1 MQKESVGIL
10 PSDFCILHSSM
21 SATAIS
27 ATRPSREITLAYLGE
42 LLFNAGFIDDRQKT
56 EVDAADRQQARAMS
70 RTKAGTRATEDDA
83 SAVKT
88 IVAMNLTDASGTGTR
103 IDDFLLARLI
113 AEDAHLPFYKIDP
126 LRLDVA
132 MIESKISRPFA
143 RRHKMLPVAVRDG
156 RLVVAV
162 VNPFDSV
169 AIDSYRP
176 MANQEIEIVVASE
189 SDIISV
195 INEQYGFRAS
205 VTKAERDLTKG
216 AIDLSNLEQ
225 YVKLKSGAEIETSDQ
240 HIVNAV
246 DYLLQHA
253 YDSRASDIH
262 IEPKREFAQIRFR
275 IDGVLHEIQ
284 RVPKLVN
291 LAVTSRLKTMCRM
304 DIAEKRRPQDGRI
317 KTEHDGKEIELRVST
332 LPTAFGEKVVM
343 RIFDPDVLIRDLAG
357 IGFYEDELKL
367 FNDWIKR
374 PHGIILVTGPTGSG
388 KTVTLYSA
396 LKNLASPEI
405 NITTIEDPIE
415 MVSDDF
421 NQTAVQP
428 KIGITF
434 ASALRT
440 ILRQDPDIIMVG
452 EIRDQETAQN
462 AVQAALTG
470 HLVFAT
476 LHTNDASTSVT
487 RLIDLG
493 IQPFLI
499 SSTLIGAMAQRL
511 VRKIC
516 DDCKRN
522 RPLNIEESSMLNL
535 QAPAGKRIIVKEG
548 AGCHRCRNTGY
559 FGRTGIFEMLPIDNA
574 IRDLIDRSE
583 DFLKIKDM
591 AIKRGM
597 RTLRQSALRRLA
609 EGTTTFEEVVR
620 VTGI

>member
-1 MQKESVGIL
+1 MTTLTSTPTPSV
-10 PSDFCILHSSM
+10 
-21 SATAIS
+21 A
-27 ATRPSREITLAYLGE
+27 REITVAYLGD
-42 LLFNAGFIDDRQKT
+42 LLQSAGFIDDRQRSDI
-56 EVDAADRQQARAMS
+56 EAADRQWRSQMRAAKGRLEDEQS
-70 RTKAGTRATEDDA
+70 PFKVIAGL
-83 SAVKT
+83 
-88 IVAMNLTDASGTGTR
+88 NLTDASGNATR
-103 IDDFLLARLI
+103 IDDFLLARLL
-113 AEDAHLPFYKIDP
+113 AEEAHLPFYKIDT
-126 LRLDVA
+126 LKLDVA
-132 MIESKISRPFA
+132 MIESRIARPFA
-143 RRHKMLPVAVRDG
+143 RKNKMIPVAVRDG
-156 RLVVAV
+156 KLVVAV
-162 VNPFDSV
+162 VNPFDTI

-176 MANQEIEIVVASE
+176 MARQELEVVVSSE
-189 SDIISV
+189 SDVMGVIS
-195 INEQYGFRAS
+195 EQYGFRAS
-205 VTKAERDLTKG
+205 VTKAQRDLSNG
-216 AIDLSNLEQ
+216 ALDLSNLEQ
-225 YVKLKSGAEIETSDQ
+225 FVKLKSGAEIESSDQ

-246 DYLLQHA
+246 DFLLQHA

-262 IEPKREFAQIRFR
+262 IEPKREQALIRFR

-291 LAVTSRLKTMCRM
+291 LAITSRLKTMCRM

-317 KTEHDGKEIELRVST
+317 KTERDGKEIELRAST

-343 RIFDPDVLIRDLAG
+343 RIFDPDVMLRDLSG
-357 IGFYEDELKL
+357 LGFYEDELHT
-367 FNDWIKR
+367 FSDWIQR

-396 LKNLASPEI
+396 LKSVSSSEV

-415 MVSDDF
+415 MVYEDF
-421 NQTAVQP
+421 NQTSVQN

-462 AVQAALTG
+462 AIQAALTG
-470 HLVFAT
+470 HLVFST
-476 LHTNDASTSVT
+476 LHTNDASSSIT
-487 RLIDLG
+487 RLVDLG

-499 SSTLIGAMAQRL
+499 SSSLIGTMAQRL
-511 VRKIC
+511 LRKIC

-522 RPLNIEESSMLNL
+522 RPLSMEEAAMLNL

-548 AGCHRCRNTGY
+548 AGCIRCRNTGY
-559 FGRTGIFEMLPIDNA
+559 FGRTGIFEILPVDNS
-574 IRDLIDRSE
+574 IRDLIDHGE
-583 DFLKIKDM
+583 DFLKIKEM

-597 RTLRQSALRRLA
+597 RTLKQSALRKLA

>member
-1 MQKESVGIL
+1 MTTMTNVPL
-10 PSDFCILHSSM
+10 P
-21 SATAIS
+21 
-27 ATRPSREITLAYLGE
+27 RVSREITVAYLGD
-42 LLFNAGFIDDRQKT
+42 LLLNAGFIDDKQRVEIEK
-56 EVDAADRQQARAMS
+56 ADREFRLALQRAGSKS
-70 RTKAGTRATEDDA
+70 RADEDA
-83 SAVKT
+83 SPFKVIAG
-88 IVAMNLTDASGTGTR
+88 MNLIDASGNGTR

-113 AEDAHLPFYKIDP
+113 AEEAHVPFYKIDA
-126 LRLDVA
+126 LKLDVDLVQQ
-132 MIESKISRPFA
+132 KISRPFA
-143 RRHKMLPVAVRDG
+143 RKHRMVPVAVRDG
-156 RLVVAV
+156 KLVVAMA
-162 VNPFDSV
+162 NPFDTT

-176 MANQEIEIVVASE
+176 MAKQELDIVVAAD
-189 SDIISV
+189 SDVMGV

-205 VTKAERDLTKG
+205 VTKAQRDLSKG
-216 AIDLSNLEQ
+216 AIDLGNLEQ
-225 YVKLKSGAEIETSDQ
+225 YIKLKSGSEIETSDA

-246 DYLLQHA
+246 DFLLQHA

-262 IEPKREFAQIRFR
+262 VEPKREHANIRFR
-275 IDGVLHEIQ
+275 IDGVLHDIQ

-291 LAVTSRLKTMCRM
+291 LAITSRLKTMCRM

-317 KTEHDGKEIELRVST
+317 KTERDGKEIELRVST
-332 LPTAFGEKVVM
+332 LPTAFGEKMVM
-343 RIFDPDVLIRDLAG
+343 RIFDPEVMIKELYGL
-357 IGFYEDELKL
+357 GFYEDELKV
-367 FNDWIKR
+367 FGDWIQR

-396 LKNLASPEI
+396 LKNIASPEI

-415 MVSDDF
+415 MVYDDF
-421 NQTAVQP
+421 NQTSVQP

-470 HLVFAT
+470 HLVFST
-476 LHTNDASTSVT
+476 LHTNDSATSIT
-487 RLIDLG
+487 RLVDLG

-516 DDCKRN
+516 EDCKQN
-522 RPLNIEESSMLNL
+522 RPLTMEEAAMLNL
-535 QAPAGKRIIVKEG
+535 QAPPGKRIIVKEG
-548 AGCHRCRNTGY
+548 AGCIRCRNTGY
-559 FGRTGIFEMLPIDNA
+559 FGRTGIFEILPIDNA

-597 RTLRQSALRRLA
+597 RTLRQSALRKLA
-609 EGTTTFEEVVR
+609 EGTTSFEEVVR

>member
-1 MQKESVGIL
+1 MTTTLTNVPL
-10 PSDFCILHSSM
+10 P
-21 SATAIS
+21 
-27 ATRPSREITLAYLGE
+27 RVSREITVAYLGD
-42 LLFNAGFIDDRQKT
+42 LLRAAGFVDERQRADID
-56 EVDAADRQQARAMS
+56 VADRQHRAQARASKS
-70 RTKAGTRATEDDA
+70 RSVDEDV
-83 SAVKT
+83 SPFR
-88 IVAMNLTDASGTGTR
+88 ILQQMNLTDASGNATR

-113 AEDAHLPFYKIDP
+113 AEDARLPFFKIDP
-126 LRLDVA
+126 LRLDVE

-143 RRHKMLPVAVRDG
+143 RRHKMVPVAVRDG
-156 RLVVAV
+156 KLVVAV
-162 VNPFDSV
+162 VNPFDT
-169 AIDSYRP
+169 AGIDSYRP
-176 MANQEIEIVVASE
+176 MAKQEIELVVAAE
-189 SDIISV
+189 SDVMGV

-205 VTKAERDLTKG
+205 VTKAERDLSKG
-216 AIDLSNLEQ
+216 AIDLTNLEQ
-225 YVKLKSGAEIETSDQ
+225 YVRLKSGAEIETSDA

-246 DYLLQHA
+246 DFLLQHA

-262 IEPKREFAQIRFR
+262 IEPKRESATIRFR

-291 LAVTSRLKTMCRM
+291 LAITSRLKTMCRM

-317 KTEHDGKEIELRVST
+317 KTEHGGKEVELRVST
-332 LPTAFGEKVVM
+332 LPTAFGEKIVM
-343 RIFDPDVLIRDLAG
+343 RIFDPEVLIRDLSG
-357 IGFYEDELKL
+357 LGFYDDELRT
-367 FNDWIKR
+367 FADWIKR

-396 LKNLASPEI
+396 LKSLASPEI

-415 MVSDDF
+415 MVADEF
-421 NQTAVQP
+421 NQTAVQT

-470 HLVFAT
+470 HLVFST
-476 LHTNDASTSVT
+476 LHTNDAATSIT
-487 RLIDLG
+487 RLIDLD

-499 SSTLIGAMAQRL
+499 SSTLVGAMAQRL

-516 DDCKRN
+516 QDCKRN
-522 RPLNIEESSMLNL
+522 RPLTVEEAGMLNL
-535 QAPAGKRIIVKEG
+535 QAPEGKRIIVKEG
-548 AGCHRCRNTGY
+548 AGCNRCRNTGY
-559 FGRTGIFEMLPIDNA
+559 FGRTGIFEILPVDNA
-574 IRDLIDRSE
+574 IRDLIDRRE
-583 DFLKIKDM
+583 DFLKIKEV

-597 RTLRQSALRRLA
+597 RSLRQSALRKLA
-609 EGTTTFEEVVR
+609 EGTTSFEEVVR

>member
-1 MQKESVGIL
+1 
-10 PSDFCILHSSM
+10 M
-21 SATAIS
+21 STLTSIP
-27 ATRPSREITLAYLGE
+27 TPRVSREITVAYLGD
-42 LLFNAGFIDDRQKT
+42 LLLSAGFIDDKQRA
-56 EVDAADRQQARAMS
+56 EIESADRQFRLAQQRAGSKS
-70 RTKAGTRATEDDA
+70 RADEDA
-83 SAVKT
+83 SPFKVIAG
-88 IVAMNLTDASGTGTR
+88 MNLTDASGNGTR
-103 IDDFLLARLI
+103 MDDFLLARLI
-113 AEDAHLPFYKIDP
+113 AEEAHLPFFKIDA
-126 LRLDVA
+126 LKLDVEMVQA
-132 MIESKISRPFA
+132 KISRPFA
-143 RRHKMLPVAVRDG
+143 RKHRMVPVAVRDG
-156 RLVVAV
+156 KLVVAM
-162 VNPFDSV
+162 VNPFDTT

-176 MANQEIEIVVASE
+176 MAKQELDIVVAAE
-189 SDIISV
+189 SDVMGV

-205 VTKAERDLTKG
+205 VTKAQRDLSKG
-216 AIDLSNLEQ
+216 AIDLGNLEQ
-225 YVKLKSGAEIETSDQ
+225 YIKLKSGSEIETSDA

-246 DYLLQHA
+246 DFLLQHA

-262 IEPKREFAQIRFR
+262 IEPKREHANIRFR

-291 LAVTSRLKTMCRM
+291 LAITSRLKTMCRM

-317 KTEHDGKEIELRVST
+317 KTEREGKEIELRVST
-332 LPTAFGEKVVM
+332 LPTAFGEKIVM
-343 RIFDPDVLIRDLAG
+343 RIFDPEVMIKELSGL
-357 IGFYEDELKL
+357 GFYEDELKL
-367 FNDWIKR
+367 FADWITR

-396 LKNLASPEI
+396 LKNVSSPEV

-415 MVSDDF
+415 MVWDDF
-421 NQTAVQP
+421 NQTSVQP
-428 KIGITF
+428 KVGITF

-470 HLVFAT
+470 HLVFSS
-476 LHTNDASTSVT
+476 LHTNDASSSIT
-487 RLIDLG
+487 RLVDLG

-516 DDCKRN
+516 EDCKQN
-522 RPLNIEESSMLNL
+522 RPLTMEEASMLNL
-535 QAPAGKRIIVKEG
+535 QAPPGKRIIVKEG
-548 AGCHRCRNTGY
+548 AGCIRCRNTGY
-559 FGRTGIFEMLPIDNA
+559 FGRTGIFEILPVDHS

-583 DFLKIKDM
+583 DFLKIKDA

-597 RTLRQSALRRLA
+597 RTLRQSALRKLA
-609 EGTTTFEEVVR
+609 EGQTTFEEVVR

>member
-1 MQKESVGIL
+1 MTLTNV
-10 PSDFCILHSSM
+10 PVPR
-21 SATAIS
+21 T
-27 ATRPSREITLAYLGE
+27 SRDITVAYLGD
-42 LLFNAGFIDDRQKT
+42 LLLSAGFIDDKQRA
-56 EVDAADRQQARAMS
+56 EIESADRQFRLAQQRAGSKS
-70 RTKAGTRATEDDA
+70 RADEEASPFKIIAG
-83 SAVKT
+83 
-88 IVAMNLTDASGTGTR
+88 MNLTDASGNGTR
-103 IDDFLLARLI
+103 MDDFLLARLI
-113 AEDAHLPFYKIDP
+113 AEEAHLPFFKIDA
-126 LRLDVA
+126 LKLDVEMVQA
-132 MIESKISRPFA
+132 KISRPFA
-143 RRHKMLPVAVRDG
+143 RKHRMVPVAVRDG
-156 RLVVAV
+156 KLVVAM
-162 VNPFDSV
+162 VNPFDTT

-176 MANQEIEIVVASE
+176 MAKQELDIVVAAE
-189 SDIISV
+189 SDVMGV

-205 VTKAERDLTKG
+205 VTKAQRDLSKG
-216 AIDLSNLEQ
+216 AIDLGNLEQ
-225 YVKLKSGAEIETSDQ
+225 YIKLKSGSEIETSDA

-246 DYLLQHA
+246 DFLLQHA

-262 IEPKREFAQIRFR
+262 IEPKREHANIRFR

-291 LAVTSRLKTMCRM
+291 LAITSRLKTMCRM

-317 KTEHDGKEIELRVST
+317 KTEREGKEIELRVST
-332 LPTAFGEKVVM
+332 LPTAFGEKIVM
-343 RIFDPDVLIRDLAG
+343 RIFDPEVMIKELSGL
-357 IGFYEDELKL
+357 GFYEDELKM
-367 FNDWIKR
+367 FADWITR

-396 LKNLASPEI
+396 LKNVSSPEV

-415 MVSDDF
+415 MVWDDF
-421 NQTAVQP
+421 NQTSVQP
-428 KIGITF
+428 KVGITF

-470 HLVFAT
+470 HLVFSS
-476 LHTNDASTSVT
+476 LHTNDASSSIT
-487 RLIDLG
+487 RLVDLG

-516 DDCKRN
+516 EDCKQN
-522 RPLNIEESSMLNL
+522 RPLTMEEASMLNL
-535 QAPAGKRIIVKEG
+535 QAPPGKRIIVKEG
-548 AGCHRCRNTGY
+548 AGCIRCRNTGY
-559 FGRTGIFEMLPIDNA
+559 FGRTGIFEILPVDNA

-597 RTLRQSALRRLA
+597 RTLRQSALRKLA
-609 EGTTTFEEVVR
+609 EGMTSFEEVVR

>member
-1 MQKESVGIL
+1 MTVTPVASQKK
-10 PSDFCILHSSM
+10 
-21 SATAIS
+21 
-27 ATRPSREITLAYLGE
+27 SREITLSYLGG
-42 LLFNAGFIDDRQKT
+42 LLFNAGFIDEKQRG
-56 EVDAADRQQARAMS
+56 EVEANDKIRP
-70 RTKAGTRATEDDA
+70 TTRAGKSRADEEA
-83 SAVKT
+83 SPFRALA
-88 IVAMNLTDASGTGTR
+88 AMNLTDASGHGTR

-113 AEDAHLPFYKIDP
+113 AEDARLPFFKIDP
-126 LRLDVA
+126 LKLDVQ
-132 MIESKISRPFA
+132 MIEAKISRPFA
-143 RRHKMLPVAVRDG
+143 RKHKMVPVAIRDG
-156 RLVVAV
+156 RLVVSV
-162 VNPFDSV
+162 VNPFDTE
-169 AIDSYRP
+169 AFESYSQ
-176 MANQEIEIVVASE
+176 MVKQDMDLVVSAE
-189 SDIISV
+189 TDVMGV

-205 VTKAERDLTKG
+205 VTKAERDLTRG

-225 YVKLKSGAEIETSDQ
+225 YVKLKSGAEIEASDA

-246 DYLLQHA
+246 DFLLQHA

-262 IEPKREFAQIRFR
+262 IEPKREHATIRFR

-284 RVPKLVN
+284 RVPRLVN
-291 LAVTSRLKTMCRM
+291 LAITSRLKTMCRM

-317 KTEHDGKEIELRVST
+317 KTDHQGKEVELRVST
-332 LPTAFGEKVVM
+332 LPTAFGEKMVM
-343 RIFDPDVLIRDLAG
+343 RIFDPDVLLRDLTG
-357 IGFYEDELKL
+357 LGFYEDELKL
-367 FNDWIKR
+367 FNDWIQR

-396 LKNLASPEI
+396 LKSLASPEI

-415 MVSDDF
+415 MVHEDF
-421 NQTAVQP
+421 NQTSVQA

-434 ASALRT
+434 GAALRT

-452 EIRDQETAQN
+452 EIRDAETAEN

-470 HLVFAT
+470 HLVFST
-476 LHTNDASTSVT
+476 LHTNDAATSVT
-487 RLIDLG
+487 RLIDLE

-516 DDCKRN
+516 EDCKRN
-522 RPLNIEESSMLNL
+522 RPLTVEEAAMLNL

-548 AGCHRCRNTGY
+548 AGCIRCRNTGY
-559 FGRTGIFEMLPIDNA
+559 FGRTGIFEILSIDNA

-597 RTLRQSALRRLA
+597 RTLRQSALRKLA
-609 EGTTTFEEVVR
+609 EGQTSFEEVIR

>member
-1 MQKESVGIL
+1 MT
-10 PSDFCILHSSM
+10 
-21 SATAIS
+21 TAPV
-27 ATRPSREITLAYLGE
+27 AAARPAREITVSYLGE
-42 LLFNAGFIDDRQKT
+42 LLFNAGFIDERQRA
-56 EVDAADRQQARAMS
+56 EVENADRQFRLQARGS
-70 RTKAGTRATEDDA
+70 KLRVDEDA
-83 SAVKT
+83 SPFKVIA
-88 IVAMNLTDASGTGTR
+88 ALNLTDASGNATR
-103 IDDFLLARLI
+103 MDDFLLARLI

-126 LRLDVA
+126 LKLDVQ
-132 MIESKISRPFA
+132 MIESRISRPFA
-143 RRHKMLPVAVRDG
+143 RKNKMVPVAIRDG
-156 RLVVAV
+156 KLVVAM
-162 VNPFDSV
+162 VNPFDRI
-169 AIDSYRP
+169 AIDSYGP
-176 MANQEIEIVVASE
+176 MAKQDMEIVVSSE
-189 SDIISV
+189 SDVMGV

-205 VTKAERDLTKG
+205 VTKAERDLSKG
-216 AIDLSNLEQ
+216 AIDLGNLEQ
-225 YVKLKSGAEIETSDQ
+225 YIKLKSGSEIESSDA

-246 DYLLQHA
+246 DFLLQHA
-253 YDSRASDIH
+253 YESRASDIH
-262 IEPKREFAQIRFR
+262 IEPKRENATIRFR

-291 LAVTSRLKTMCRM
+291 LAITSRLKTMCRM
-304 DIAEKRRPQDGRI
+304 DIAERRRPQDGRI
-317 KTEHDGKEIELRVST
+317 KTEHNGQEVELRVST

-343 RIFDPDVLIRDLAG
+343 RIFDPEVMIRELAG
-357 IGFYEDELKL
+357 LGFYDDELKT
-367 FNDWIKR
+367 FADWIQR

-396 LKNLASPEI
+396 LKSLASPEI

-415 MVSDDF
+415 MVHDEF
-421 NQTAVQP
+421 NQTSVQN

-470 HLVFAT
+470 HLVFSS
-476 LHTNDASTSVT
+476 LHTNDSATSIT
-487 RLIDLG
+487 RLIDLD

-511 VRKIC
+511 VRRIC

-522 RPLNIEESSMLNL
+522 RPLSIEEAAMLNL
-535 QAPAGKRIIVKEG
+535 QAPSGKRIIVKEG
-548 AGCHRCRNTGY
+548 AGCIRCRNTGY
-559 FGRTGIFEMLPIDNA
+559 FGRTGIFEILSIDNS
-574 IRDLIDRSE
+574 IRDLIDRGE

-597 RTLRQSALRRLA
+597 RTLRQSALRKLA
-609 EGTTTFEEVVR
+609 EGITSFEEVVR

>member
-1 MQKESVGIL
+1 MSTLTNVPLPVG
-10 PSDFCILHSSM
+10 
-21 SATAIS
+21 A
-27 ATRPSREITLAYLGE
+27 RPAREITVSYLGE
-42 LLFNAGFIDDRQKT
+42 LLFNAGFIDERQRG
-56 EVDAADRQQARAMS
+56 EVENADRQFRLQQRSSKSRAEEETS
-70 RTKAGTRATEDDA
+70 PFRALA
-83 SAVKT
+83 
-88 IVAMNLTDASGTGTR
+88 AMNLTDASGSGTR

-113 AEDAHLPFYKIDP
+113 AEDAHLPFFKIDA
-126 LRLDVA
+126 LKLDVQ

-143 RRHKMLPVAVRDG
+143 RKHRMIPVAIKDG
-156 RLVVAV
+156 QLVVAV
-162 VNPFDSV
+162 VNPFDRI
-169 AIDSYRP
+169 AIDAYRP
-176 MANQEIEIVVASE
+176 MAKQELELVVAAE
-189 SDIISV
+189 SDVMGV

-205 VTKAERDLTKG
+205 VTKAERDLSKG
-216 AIDLSNLEQ
+216 AIDLGNLEQ
-225 YVKLKSGAEIETSDQ
+225 YIKLKSGSEIETSDA

-246 DYLLQHA
+246 DFLLQHA

-262 IEPKREFAQIRFR
+262 IEPKREAATIRFR

-291 LAVTSRLKTMCRM
+291 LAITSRLKTMCRM

-317 KTEHDGKEIELRVST
+317 KTEHNGQEIELRVST

-343 RIFDPDVLIRDLAG
+343 RIFDPEVMIQELAG
-357 IGFYEDELKL
+357 LGFYDDELKT
-367 FNDWIKR
+367 FADWIQR

-396 LKNLASPEI
+396 LKSLASPEI

-415 MVSDDF
+415 MVHDEF
-421 NQTAVQP
+421 NQTAVQN

-452 EIRDQETAQN
+452 EIRDGETAQN

-470 HLVFAT
+470 HLVFST
-476 LHTNDASTSVT
+476 LHTNDASTSIT
-487 RLIDLG
+487 RLVDLG

-511 VRKIC
+511 VRRIC

-522 RPLNIEESSMLNL
+522 RPLTIEEAAMLNL

-548 AGCHRCRNTGY
+548 AGCIRCRNTGY
-559 FGRTGIFEMLPIDNA
+559 FGRTGIFEILPVDNA
-574 IRDLIDRSE
+574 IRDLIDRGE
-583 DFLKIKDM
+583 DFLKIKEM

-597 RTLRQSALRRLA
+597 RTLRQSALRKLA
-609 EGTTTFEEVVR
+609 EGITSFEEVVR

>member
-1 MQKESVGIL
+1 
-10 PSDFCILHSSM
+10 M
-21 SATAIS
+21 STLTS
-27 ATRPSREITLAYLGE
+27 TPTPRVSRDITVAYLGD
-42 LLFNAGFIDDRQKT
+42 LLLSAGFIDDKQRA
-56 EVDAADRQQARAMS
+56 EIESADRQFRLAQQRAGSKS
-70 RTKAGTRATEDDA
+70 RADEEASPFKVIAG
-83 SAVKT
+83 
-88 IVAMNLTDASGTGTR
+88 MNLTDASGNGTR
-103 IDDFLLARLI
+103 MDDFLLARLI
-113 AEDAHLPFYKIDP
+113 AEEARLPFFKIDA
-126 LRLDVA
+126 LKLDVEMVQA
-132 MIESKISRPFA
+132 KISRPFA
-143 RRHKMLPVAVRDG
+143 RKHRMVPVAVRDAK
-156 RLVVAV
+156 LVVAM
-162 VNPFDSV
+162 VNPFDTT

-176 MANQEIEIVVASE
+176 MAKQELDVVVAAE
-189 SDIISV
+189 SDVMGV

-205 VTKAERDLTKG
+205 VTKAQRDLSKG
-216 AIDLSNLEQ
+216 AIDLGNLEQ
-225 YVKLKSGAEIETSDQ
+225 YIKLKSGAEIETSDA

-246 DYLLQHA
+246 DFLLQHA

-262 IEPKREFAQIRFR
+262 IEPKREHANIRFR

-291 LAVTSRLKTMCRM
+291 LAITSRLKTMCRM

-317 KTEHDGKEIELRVST
+317 KTEREGKEIELRVST
-332 LPTAFGEKVVM
+332 LPTAFGEKIVM
-343 RIFDPDVLIRDLAG
+343 RIFDPEVMIKELSGL
-357 IGFYEDELKL
+357 GFYEDELRL
-367 FNDWIKR
+367 FADWITR

-396 LKNLASPEI
+396 LKNVSSPEV

-415 MVSDDF
+415 MVWDDF
-421 NQTAVQP
+421 NQTSVQP
-428 KIGITF
+428 KVGITF

-470 HLVFAT
+470 HLVFSS
-476 LHTNDASTSVT
+476 LHTNDSSSSIT
-487 RLIDLG
+487 RLVDLG

-516 DDCKRN
+516 EDCKQN
-522 RPLNIEESSMLNL
+522 RPLTMEEAAMLNL
-535 QAPAGKRIIVKEG
+535 QAPPGKRIIVKEG
-548 AGCHRCRNTGY
+548 AGCIRCRNTGY
-559 FGRTGIFEMLPIDNA
+559 FGRTGIFEILPIDNA

-597 RTLRQSALRRLA
+597 RTLRQSALRKLA
-609 EGTTTFEEVVR
+609 EGMTSFEEVVR

>member
-1 MQKESVGIL
+1 MTTLSNVPVPPAVK
-10 PSDFCILHSSM
+10 
-21 SATAIS
+21 AITI
-27 ATRPSREITLAYLGE
+27 AFLGDLLA
-42 LLFNAGFIDDRQKT
+42 NAGFIDERQRGDL
-56 EVDAADRQQARAMS
+56 EAADRQFRVQVRASKLRTDEEMS
-70 RTKAGTRATEDDA
+70 PFKVVSG
-83 SAVKT
+83 
-88 IVAMNLTDASGTGTR
+88 MNLTDASGSGTR
-103 IDDFLLARLI
+103 IDDFLLARLV
-113 AEDAHLPFYKIDP
+113 AEAAHFPFYKIDP
-126 LRLDVA
+126 LKLDVE
-132 MIESKISRPFA
+132 MVESRISRPFA
-143 RRHKMLPVAVRDG
+143 RKYKMVPVAVRDG
-156 RLVVAV
+156 KLVVAM
-162 VNPFDSV
+162 VNPFDTIAV
-169 AIDSYRP
+169 DSYRP
-176 MANQEIEIVVASE
+176 MAKQDLEIVVSAE
-189 SDIISV
+189 SDVMGV

-216 AIDLSNLEQ
+216 SALDLGNLEQ
-225 YVKLKSGAEIETSDQ
+225 YIRLKSGTDIETSDA

-246 DYLLQHA
+246 DFLLQHA

-262 IEPKREFAQIRFR
+262 VEPRREHAVIRFR

-291 LAVTSRLKTMCRM
+291 LAITSRLKTMCRM

-317 KTEHDGKEIELRVST
+317 KTEREGKEIELRVST

-343 RIFDPDVLIRDLAG
+343 RIFDPDVLIRDLG
-357 IGFYEDELKL
+357 GLGFYDDELKT
-367 FNDWIKR
+367 FAEWIKR

-428 KIGITF
+428 KVGITF
-434 ASALRT
+434 ATALRT

-452 EIRDQETAQN
+452 EIRDHETAQN

-470 HLVFAT
+470 HLVFST
-476 LHTNDASTSVT
+476 LHTNDAATSIT
-487 RLIDLG
+487 RLVDLE

-499 SSTLIGAMAQRL
+499 SSSLIGTMAQRL
-511 VRKIC
+511 MRKIC
-516 DDCKRN
+516 EDCRRN
-522 RPLNIEESSMLNL
+522 RPLSVEEASMLNL
-535 QAPAGKRIIVKEG
+535 QAPPGKRIIVKEG
-548 AGCHRCRNTGY
+548 AGCIRCRNTGY
-559 FGRTGIFEMLPIDNA
+559 FGRTGIFEILPLDNA

-583 DFLKIKDM
+583 DYLRIKEM

-597 RTLRQSALRRLA
+597 RTLRQSALRKLA
-609 EGTTTFEEVVR
+609 EGVTSFEEVVR

>member
-1 MQKESVGIL
+1 MTVTSVPVPKIK
-10 PSDFCILHSSM
+10 
-21 SATAIS
+21 
-27 ATRPSREITLAYLGE
+27 REITVAYLGD
-42 LLFNAGFIDDRQKT
+42 LLFNAGFIDQKQRA
-56 EVDAADRQQARAMS
+56 EVENADRQWRSHQKS
-70 RTKAGTRATEDDA
+70 SKTRADDDGA
-83 SAVKT
+83 NSPFKALA
-88 IVAMNLTDASGTGTR
+88 AMNLTDASGNNTR
-103 IDDFLLARLI
+103 MDDFLLARLI
-113 AEDAHLPFYKIDP
+113 AEDAHVPFFKIDP
-126 LRLDVA
+126 LKLDVD

-143 RRHKMLPVAVRDG
+143 RKNKLIPVAIRDG
-156 RLVVAV
+156 KLVVAI
-162 VNPFDSV
+162 VNPFDTA

-176 MANQEIEIVVASE
+176 IAKQEIELVVSSE
-189 SDIISV
+189 SDVMGV
-195 INEQYGFRAS
+195 ITEQYGFRTA
-205 VTKAERDLTKG
+205 VTKAERDLNKG

-225 YVKLKSGAEIETSDQ
+225 FVKLKSGAEIESSDQ

-262 IEPKREFAQIRFR
+262 IEPKREFALIRFR

-291 LAVTSRLKTMCRM
+291 LAITSRLKTMCRM
-304 DIAEKRRPQDGRI
+304 DISEKRRPQDGRI
-317 KTEHDGKEIELRVST
+317 TTEHEGKEIELRVST

-343 RIFDPDVLIRDLAG
+343 RIFDPEIMIQELAG
-357 IGFYEDELKL
+357 LGFYEDELKI
-367 FNDWIKR
+367 FHDWIER

-396 LKNLASPEI
+396 LKSLASPEI

-415 MVSDDF
+415 MVHEEF
-421 NQTAVQP
+421 NQTSVQN

-470 HLVFAT
+470 HLVFST
-476 LHTNDASTSVT
+476 LHTNDAATSVT
-487 RLIDLG
+487 RLVDLG

-499 SSTLIGAMAQRL
+499 SSSLIGAMAQRL
-511 VRKIC
+511 VRRIC
-516 DDCKRN
+516 EDCKRN
-522 RPLNIEESSMLNL
+522 RPLSIEEASMLNL
-535 QAPAGKRIIVKEG
+535 QAPTGKRIIVKEG
-548 AGCHRCRNTGY
+548 AGCIRCRNTGY
-559 FGRTGIFEMLPIDNA
+559 FGRTGIFEILPVDNS

-597 RTLRQSALRRLA
+597 RTLRQSALRKLA
-609 EGTTTFEEVVR
+609 EGQTTFEEVVR

>member
-1 MQKESVGIL
+1 MTVTSV
-10 PSDFCILHSSM
+10 PVP
-21 SATAIS
+21 
-27 ATRPSREITLAYLGE
+27 RKSREITLSFLGE
-42 LLFNAGFIDDRQKT
+42 LLRNAGFIDDKQKL
-56 EVDAADRQQARAMS
+56 EVDALDRQMRTQMS
-70 RTKAGTRATEDDA
+70 RTGTKLRVEEEI
-83 SAVKT
+83 SPFKT
-88 IVAMNLTDASGTGTR
+88 LVGMNLTDASGSGTR

-113 AEDAHLPFYKIDP
+113 AEEAHFPFHKIDP
-126 LRLDVA
+126 LKLDVQ

-143 RRHKMLPVAVRDG
+143 RKHRMVPIAVRDG
-156 RLVVAV
+156 KLIVAM
-162 VNPFDSV
+162 VNPFDTI
-169 AIDSYRP
+169 AIDSYRQ
-176 MANQEIEIVVASE
+176 MAQQEIDLVVSSE
-189 SDIISV
+189 SDVMGV

-205 VTKAERDLTKG
+205 VTKAERDLTRG

-225 YVKLKSGAEIETSDQ
+225 YVKLKSGSDIEASDA

-253 YDSRASDIH
+253 YESRASDIH
-262 IEPKREFAQIRFR
+262 IEPKREHANIRFR

-291 LAVTSRLKTMCRM
+291 LAITSRLKTMCRM

-317 KTEHDGKEIELRVST
+317 KTEHGGKEVELRVST
-332 LPTAFGEKVVM
+332 LPTAFGEKMVM
-343 RIFDPDVLIRDLAG
+343 RIFDPDVMIRGLAEL
-357 IGFYEDELKL
+357 GFYEDELAV
-367 FNDWIKR
+367 FHDWIQR

-396 LKNLASPEI
+396 LKALASPEI
-405 NITTIEDPIE
+405 NIMTIEDPIE
-415 MVSDDF
+415 MVHEDF
-421 NQTAVQP
+421 NQTSVQN

-452 EIRDQETAQN
+452 EIRDEETAQN

-476 LHTNDASTSVT
+476 LHTNDAATSVT

-499 SSTLIGAMAQRL
+499 SSSLVGTMAQRL
-511 VRKIC
+511 MRKIC
-516 DDCKRN
+516 EDCKTN
-522 RPLNIEESSMLNL
+522 RPLTVEEAATLNL

-548 AGCHRCRNTGY
+548 AGCIRCRNTGY
-559 FGRTGIFEMLPIDNA
+559 YGRTGIFEILPVDNS

-583 DFLKIKDM
+583 DFLKIKEV

-597 RTLRQSALRRLA
+597 RTLRQSALRKLA
-609 EGTTTFEEVVR
+609 EGSTTFEEVVR

>member
-1 MQKESVGIL
+1 MTTLTNV
-10 PSDFCILHSSM
+10 PM
-21 SATAIS
+21 PRA
-27 ATRPSREITLAYLGE
+27 SREITVAYLGD
-42 LLFNAGFIDDRQKT
+42 LLLNAGFIDERQRAD
-56 EVDAADRQQARAMS
+56 VDAADRQFRLQ
-70 RTKAGTRATEDDA
+70 TRGSKLRVDEEA
-83 SAVKT
+83 SPFRVVT
-88 IVAMNLTDASGTGTR
+88 GLNLTDASGNNTR
-103 IDDFLLARLI
+103 IDDFLLARLV

-126 LRLDVA
+126 LKLDVD
-132 MIESKISRPFA
+132 MIESRISRPFA
-143 RRHKMLPVAVRDG
+143 RKYKMVPVAIRDG
-156 RLVVAV
+156 KLVVAI
-162 VNPFDSV
+162 VNPFDHV
-169 AIDSYRP
+169 AVDSYRP
-176 MANQEIEIVVASE
+176 MAKQEIDLVVAAE
-189 SDIISV
+189 TDILGV

-225 YVKLKSGAEIETSDQ
+225 YVKLKSGADIETSDA

-246 DYLLQHA
+246 DFLLQHA

-262 IEPKREFAQIRFR
+262 IEPKREHANIRFR

-291 LAVTSRLKTMCRM
+291 LAITSRLKTMCRM

-317 KTEHDGKEIELRVST
+317 KTEREGKEIELRVST

-343 RIFDPDVLIRDLAG
+343 RIFDPEVLLRDLG
-357 IGFYEDELKL
+357 GLGFYEDELKT
-367 FNDWIKR
+367 FADWIKR

-396 LKNLASPEI
+396 LKSLASPEI

-415 MVSDDF
+415 MVHEDF
-421 NQTAVQP
+421 NQTSVQN

-452 EIRDQETAQN
+452 EIRDGETAQN

-470 HLVFAT
+470 HLVFST
-476 LHTNDASTSVT
+476 LHTNDSATSIT
-487 RLIDLG
+487 RLVDLG

-511 VRKIC
+511 LRKIC
-516 DDCKRN
+516 EDCKRN
-522 RPLNIEESSMLNL
+522 RPLSLEEASMLNL

-548 AGCHRCRNTGY
+548 AGCIRCRNTGY
-559 FGRTGIFEMLPIDNA
+559 FGRTGIFEILPVDNA
-574 IRDLIDRSE
+574 IRDLIDRGE
-583 DFLKIKDM
+583 DFLRIKDM

-597 RTLRQSALRRLA
+597 RTLRQSALRKLA
-609 EGTTTFEEVVR
+609 EGVTSFEEVVR